1 MNQINTDG
9 VTPVHLTTLP
19 AEGIV
24 LIKQMKIT
32 LKLNQTMG
40 IIHPAHRW
48 LKMVV
53 FSPWMKGNCS
63 FVLSNML
70 FYTLNLFLV
79 SLRVETQNITH

>member
-1 MNQINTDG
+1 MNQIIADG
-9 VTPVHLTTLP
+9 IAPVHRTTLP

-24 LIKQMKIT
+24 LIKQMKLT

-48 LKMVV
+48 LKIVV
-53 FSPWMKGNCS
+53 FSPWMKGNCG

-79 SLRVETQNITH
+79 SLRVETQNITQ

>member
-1 MNQINTDG
+1 MNQIIADG
-9 VTPVHLTTLP
+9 IAPVHRTTLP

-24 LIKQMKIT
+24 LIKQMKLT
-32 LKLNQTMG
+32 LKLNQTTG

-48 LKMVV
+48 LKIVV
-53 FSPWMKGNCS
+53 FSPWMKGNCG

-79 SLRVETQNITH
+79 SLRVETQNITQ

>member
-1 MNQINTDG
+1 MNQIIADG
-9 VTPVHLTTLP
+9 VATVQRTTLP

-24 LIKQMKIT
+24 LIKQMKLT

-48 LKMVV
+48 LKMVL
-53 FSPWMKGNCS
+53 FSPWMKGNCG

-79 SLRVETQNITH
+79 SLRVETQNITQ